1 MTRYV
6 LRRLLGMIP
15 TLLIISVIS
24 FVLIQ
29 LPPGDIVT
37 STLRE
42 LEQQG
47 QEVTEE
53 RVAALR
59 AMYHLDE
66 PLPVQ
71 YLRWA
76 GNFLTGNLGY
86 SIRYQQPVSR
96 LIGER
101 ILLTVAIAMA
111 SILFTWVIAVPAGI
125 LSAVRQYSVADYGL
139 TVFALLGMATPN
151 FMLALVMMYL
161 GYEWFGISVGG
172 LFSPEY
178 VDAPWSLGRAW
189 DLVAHMWVPMVIL
202 GFAGAAGMIRVLRAN
217 LLDELRKPYVVT
229 ARAKG
234 VRPVKLVLKYP
245 VRLAINPFISTVGWM
260 LPALFSGSAIISVV
274 LDLPTTGPLLLD
286 ALMSQDMYLAG
297 SFIMI
302 LSALTVL
309 GTLIS
314 DVLLALVDPRIRYE

>member
-1 MTRYV
+1 MGRYI
-6 LRRLLGMIP
+6 LRRVLGMIP
-15 TLLIISVIS
+15 TLAIISVIS
-24 FVLIQ
+24 FILIQ

-53 RVAALR
+53 RIAALR
-59 AMYHLDE
+59 AMYHLDD
-66 PLPVQ
+66 PMPVQ

-86 SIRYQQPVSR
+86 SIRYQQPVAR
-96 LIGER
+96 LIWER
-101 ILLTVAIAMA
+101 VFLTVVIAIA
-111 SILFTWVIAVPAGI
+111 SILFTWVIAIPAGI
-125 LSAVRQYSVADYGL
+125 LSAVRQYSIGDYAM

-172 LFSPEY
+172 LFSPEF
-178 VDAPWSLGRAW
+178 VDADWSIARFV
-189 DLVAHMWVPMVIL
+189 DLLKHVWVPMVIL
-202 GFAGAAGMIRVLRAN
+202 GFAGTAGMIRVLRAN

-234 VRPVKLVLKYP
+234 VRPVKLILKYP
-245 VRLAINPFISTVGWM
+245 VRLAINPFISTIGWM
-260 LPALFSGSAIISVV
+260 LPALFSGSAIIAVV

-302 LSALTVL
+302 LSTLTVI

-314 DVLLALVDPRIRYE
+314 DLLLALVDPRIRYE

>member
-1 MTRYV
+1 MARYV

-15 TLLIISVIS
+15 TLAIISVIS
-24 FVLIQ
+24 FILIQ

-37 STLRE
+37 STLRD

-47 QEVTEE
+47 QQVTEE
-53 RVAALR
+53 RIQALR
-59 AMYHLDE
+59 AMYHLDD
-66 PLPVQ
+66 PVPVQ
-71 YLRWA
+71 YLRWV

-96 LIGER
+96 LIWER
-101 ILLTVAIAMA
+101 IFLTIVIAMA
-111 SILFTWVIAVPAGI
+111 SILFTWAVAIPAGI
-125 LSAVRQYSVADYGL
+125 LSAVRQYSAADYTF
-139 TVFALLGMATPN
+139 TVLALLGMATPN
-151 FMLALVMMYL
+151 FMLALVMMFL

-172 LFSPEY
+172 LFSPDY
-178 VDAPWSLGRAW
+178 VDAPWSLARVA
-189 DLVAHMWVPMVIL
+189 DLLQHVWVPMVIL
-202 GFAGAAGMIRVLRAN
+202 GLGGAAGMIRVLRAN

-234 VRPVKLVLKYP
+234 LPEWKVILKYP
-245 VRLAINPFISTVGWM
+245 VRLAINPFISTIGWM

-274 LDLPTTGPLLLD
+274 LDLPTTGPLLLE

-302 LSALTVL
+302 LSTLTVI

-314 DVLLALVDPRIRYE
+314 DLLLAAVDPRIRYN

>member
-1 MTRYV
+1 MGRYV
-6 LRRLLGMIP
+6 LRRILGMIP
-15 TLLIISVIS
+15 TLAIISVIS

-37 STLRE
+37 STLAD

-47 QEVTEE
+47 QQVTEE
-53 RVAALR
+53 RIAALR
-59 AMYHLDE
+59 AMYHLDDSI
-66 PLPVQ
+66 PVQ

-96 LIGER
+96 LIWER
-101 ILLTVAIAMA
+101 IFLTVVIAMA
-111 SILFTWVIAVPAGI
+111 SILFTWVIAIPAGI
-125 LSAVRQYSVADYGL
+125 LSAVRQYSATDYSL
-139 TVFALLGMATPN
+139 TVLALLGMATPN
-151 FMLALVMMYL
+151 FMLALMMMYL

-172 LFSPEY
+172 LFSPDF
-178 VDAPWSLGRAW
+178 VDAPWSLARIG
-189 DLVAHMWVPMVIL
+189 DLLKHVWVPMVIL
-202 GFAGAAGMIRVLRAN
+202 GLGGAAGMMRVLRAN

-234 VRPVKLVLKYP
+234 VRPVRLILKYP
-245 VRLAINPFISTVGWM
+245 MRLAINPFISTIGWM

-274 LDLPTTGPLLLD
+274 LDLPTTGPLLLE

-302 LSALTVL
+302 LSTLTVI

-314 DVLLALVDPRIRYE
+314 DLLLAIVDPRIRYE

>member
-1 MTRYV
+1 MMRYV

-76 GNFLTGNLGY
+76 GNFVTGNLGY

-101 ILLTVAIAMA
+101 IALTVAIAMA

-125 LSAVRQYSVADYGL
+125 LSAVRQYSIADYGL
-139 TVFALLGMATPN
+139 TLFALLGMATPN

-172 LFSPEY
+172 LFSPEF
-178 VDAPWSLGRAW
+178 VDAPWSLARLW
-189 DLVAHMWVPMVIL
+189 DLIAHMWVPMVIL

>member
-1 MTRYV
+1 VTRYL
-6 LRRLLGMIP
+6 LRRALGMIP
-15 TLLIISVIS
+15 TLVLISIIS

-37 STLRE
+37 ATLRD

-47 QEVTEE
+47 QQVTQE
-53 RVAALR
+53 RIAALR
-59 AMYHLDE
+59 AMYHLDD
-66 PLPVQ
+66 PLAVQ
-71 YLRWA
+71 YLRWV
-76 GNFLTGNLGY
+76 GGFLHGNLGY

-101 ILLTVAIAMA
+101 IALTVVVTLA
-111 SILFTWVIAVPAGI
+111 SMLFTWVVALPAGI
-125 LSAVRQYSVADYGL
+125 LAAVRQYSVADYAL
-139 TVFALLGMATPN
+139 TVLALLGMAVPS
-151 FMLALVMMYL
+151 FVLALVMMYL
-161 GYEWFGISVGG
+161 GYAWFGISVGG
-172 LFSPEY
+172 LFSPAY
-178 VDAPWSLGRAW
+178 VDAPWSLARVA
-189 DLVAHMWVPMVIL
+189 DLLRHVWVPMVIL
-202 GFAGAAGMIRVLRAN
+202 GCGGAAGTIRVLRAN

-234 VRPVKLVLKYP
+234 LRPVRLVLKYP

-260 LPALFSGSAIISVV
+260 LPALFSGSTIIDVV
-274 LDLPTTGPLLLD
+274 LDLPTTGPLLLE

-302 LSALTVL
+302 LSTLTVI

-314 DVLLALVDPRIRYE
+314 DLLLALVDPRIRYE

>member
-1 MTRYV
+1 MARFI

-15 TLLIISVIS
+15 TLAIISVIS

-37 STLRE
+37 STLRD

-53 RVAALR
+53 RIAALR
-59 AMYHLDE
+59 AMYHLDD

-76 GNFLTGNLGY
+76 GNFVTGNLGY

-96 LIGER
+96 LIWDR
-101 ILLTVAIAMA
+101 IFLTVVIALS
-111 SILFTWVIAVPAGI
+111 SILFTWALAVPAGI
-125 LSAVRQYSVADYGL
+125 LSAVRQYSLPDYAL

-151 FMLALVMMYL
+151 FMLALIMMYL

-172 LFSPEY
+172 LFSPEF
-178 VDAPWSLGRAW
+178 VDAPWSLARVS
-189 DLVAHMWVPMVIL
+189 DLLQHMWVPMFIL

-234 VRPVKLVLKYP
+234 VRPVRLVLKYP

-274 LDLPTTGPLLLD
+274 LDLPTTGPLLLE

-302 LSALTVL
+302 LSALTVI

-314 DVLLALVDPRIRYE
+314 DILLALVDPRIRYD

>member
-1 MTRYV
+1 
-6 LRRLLGMIP
+6 
-15 TLLIISVIS
+15 LLIISVIS

-76 GNFLTGNLGY
+76 GNFVTGNLGY

-101 ILLTVAIAMA
+101 IALTVAIAMA

-125 LSAVRQYSVADYGL
+125 LSAVRQYSIADYGL
-139 TVFALLGMATPN
+139 TLFALLGMATPN

-172 LFSPEY
+172 LFSPEF
-178 VDAPWSLGRAW
+178 VDAPWSLARLW
-189 DLVAHMWVPMVIL
+189 DLIAHMWVPMVIL